1 LIKGKLHILY
11 PSFTNMCQECMLEM
25 VYERETLEKYP
36 PKKITPTLLAI
47 HANGVGSYCVLR
59 PSLSGK
65 PRSAPSVAKETDNIN
80 P

>member
-1 LIKGKLHILY
+1 
-11 PSFTNMCQECMLEM
+11 MLEM

-47 HANGVGSYCVLR
+47 RANGVGSYCVLR

>member
-1 LIKGKLHILY
+1 
-11 PSFTNMCQECMLEM
+11 MCQECMLEI
-25 VYERETLEKYP
+25 VYESENLQKYP

-65 PRSAPSVAKETDNIN
+65 PRPAPSMAKETDFHTL
-80 P
+80 